1 MEENKN
7 EEVEVEVKKDK
18 KSKKYEEQIK
28 LLEEK
33 INLLEE
39 QKKELENESL
49 RSKAELINYR
59 KRKDEETQNMLK
71 YANEDLLKELLPVM
85 DNFERAINLDDDN
98 LDDELSKFLSG
109 FKLIYN
115 HMQEILEK
123 FGVEEV
129 SCLGKI
135 FDANFETSVF
145 MDSDPNYDD
154 EVVLDVLQKGYT
166 YNDKLLRSAS
176 VKINKIENKNIDNNL
191 DKEGNDINE

>member
-1 MEENKN
+1 
-7 EEVEVEVKKDK
+7 
-18 KSKKYEEQIK
+18 
-28 LLEEK
+28 
-33 INLLEE
+33 
-39 QKKELENESL
+39 
-49 RSKAELINYR
+49 
-59 KRKDEETQNMLK
+59 MLK
-71 YANEDLLKELLPVM
+71 FCNEDLLKELLPVM

-115 HMQEILEK
+115 HMQGILEK
-123 FGVEEV
+123 FGVKEV

-135 FDANFETSVF
+135 FDANYETSVF

-176 VKINKIENKNIDNNL
+176 VKINKIENNNL